1 MADNDQARIL
11 VGGTGSNAGYL
22 EIATAD
28 DGTEPIYVRQ
38 YTGVFSSLTRTL
50 TLLDGSGNSNFPGSV
65 GINTDP
71 SARLHVR
78 ASTPTSLGGLPSGV
92 TMISDSSTNNYLL
105 FRNTADNGTY
115 GGIAF
120 QDNNI
125 GGYVVFG
132 NAGGAGDLLYV
143 AGYGGGQLQYGTS
156 DSINPA
162 ARTTVASWNSTGLQ
176 INNGDMRAP
185 VYYDSNNTSYYIDP
199 ASTSNILALSIS
211 SGQKITLQDANHFL
225 RYQATGFSGVT
236 IDGPQLAGHQGGE
249 LATNIG
255 GDNWSLRW
263 NQSGDTFSR
272 TSSRAP
278 IFYDSNN
285 TAYYVDPASTSYMN
299 SVKHVRGTHTYFERS
314 AGVDVGAIGWHSDDI
329 FYVAGHPGY
338 GSGAGNDVRVY
349 GFGNNLHLGNATYGN
364 VLTVGGGYTQGAGS
378 IRAPIFYDSD
388 NTGYYVDPTSSS
400 TSFYMNGGM
409 VTTAAGGT
417 VLMRHLVSEVD
428 AWLFM
433 ENASNWGL
441 YWKNNPSGNHA
452 FGGYTS
458 VGAELVGMSGSNA
471 SGNGVATTNFV
482 GATSAIAQWMISNYT
497 GYMWSASTIFAV
509 NDMRTPIFYDSN
521 DTGYYADF
529 NSTAANC
536 ARFAGGIHVSVGNV
550 SGQGIILADDGDIV
564 DLNDGFCAMRFSSG
578 VRIHSANRGGSAVIR
593 LGNGGNIIANDNI
606 TAYGSASDRRLKE
619 NVKPLVG
626 ALDKVMQL
634 QGCTFDWKEN
644 TDQRDLIGIKEDI
657 GFIADEVQAVVPE
670 MVRTDVEGYLSLR
683 DRGFSALLVEA
694 VKEQQKQIEDQK
706 TEISELKSMINM
718 LVDKV
723 NKLID

>member
-1 MADNDQARIL
+1 
-11 VGGTGSNAGYL
+11 
-22 EIATAD
+22 
-28 DGTEPIYVRQ
+28 
-38 YTGVFSSLTRTL
+38 
-50 TLLDGSGNSNFPGSV
+50 
-65 GINTDP
+65 
-71 SARLHVR
+71 
-78 ASTPTSLGGLPSGV
+78 
-92 TMISDSSTNNYLL
+92 
-105 FRNTADNGTY
+105 
-115 GGIAF
+115 
-120 QDNNI
+120 
-125 GGYVVFG
+125 
-132 NAGGAGDLLYV
+132 
-143 AGYGGGQLQYGTS
+143 
-156 DSINPA
+156 
-162 ARTTVASWNSTGLQ
+162 
-176 INNGDMRAP
+176 
-185 VYYDSNNTSYYIDP
+185 
-199 ASTSNILALSIS
+199 
-211 SGQKITLQDANHFL
+211 
-225 RYQATGFSGVT
+225 
-236 IDGPQLAGHQGGE
+236 
-249 LATNIG
+249 
-255 GDNWSLRW
+255 
-263 NQSGDTFSR
+263 
-272 TSSRAP
+272 
-278 IFYDSNN
+278 
-285 TAYYVDPASTSYMN
+285 
-299 SVKHVRGTHTYFERS
+299 
-314 AGVDVGAIGWHSDDI
+314 
-329 FYVAGHPGY
+329 
-338 GSGAGNDVRVY
+338 
-349 GFGNNLHLGNATYGN
+349 
-364 VLTVGGGYTQGAGS
+364 
-378 IRAPIFYDSD
+378 
-388 NTGYYVDPTSSS
+388 
-400 TSFYMNGGM
+400 MNGGM

-433 ENASNWGL
+433 ENANNWGL
-441 YWKNNPSGNHA
+441 YWKNNPSGNHTV
-452 FGGYTS
+452 GGYTT
-458 VGAELVGMSGSNA
+458 VGAELFGMSAANV
-471 SGNGVATTNFV
+471 SGNGVTTTNFV
-482 GATSAIAQWMISNYT
+482 GATSAIAQWMLSNYT
-497 GYMWSASTIFAV
+497 GYIWSASTIFAA
-509 NDMRTPIFYDSN
+509 NDMRTPIFYDAN